1 MAPVDYKNGGHIYG
15 KEDNQCCQFVL
26 NFPVKDIGIWLKGIL
41 FSYFKGVKLLTYL
54 YQLCLEHSSSN
65 FYPILLSLLK
75 HSLMP
80 YIM

>member
-15 KEDNQCCQFVL
+15 KERKQCCQFVF

-41 FSYFKGVKLLTYL
+41 FLYFKGVKLLTYL